1 MIICEGIS
9 IRQYET
15 LKYVVKLDWKGQLK
29 GIISNRSTWRVG
41 ELLLLVEFI
50 PVKAEVFFHTRYV
63 GGTDVC
69 LVEISEVQSVRWIY
83 YAPVQHSCS
92 YLITK

>member
-29 GIISNRSTWRVG
+29 GII
-41 ELLLLVEFI
+41 
-50 PVKAEVFFHTRYV
+50 
-63 GGTDVC
+63 
-69 LVEISEVQSVRWIY
+69 
-83 YAPVQHSCS
+83 
-92 YLITK
+92 